1 MFKNYMIRALLI
13 TTALGLLAIPGTR
26 GSAST
31 TVAAGLYCISLGHQ
45 RLECHADASG
55 GTGSYTY
62 AWSPTPLTGSGDL
75 VIVRC
80 AQAYHN
86 QSVTVTVTDSNGASD
101 TASTVAF
108 CGDAE

>member
-1 MFKNYMIRALLI
+1 MFKHHLIRALLI
-13 TTALGLLAIPGTR
+13 TFAVGLLTVSGTR

-31 TVAAGLYCISLGHQ
+31 TVSVGLYCISLGHQ

-62 AWSPTPLTGSGDL
+62 QWSPTPIIGSGDF

-86 QSVTVTVTDSNGASD
+86 QSVIVTVTDSNGSSD
-101 TASTVAF
+101 TASTIAF
-108 CGDAE
+108 CGDAD